1 MTHICITSDLQ
12 VSETEMKFS
21 FSTSPGPGGQNVN
34 RVNTRA
40 ELRFNVR
47 TSKAL
52 DSTQRNRLLVSLES
66 FLSSEGILIIRSSR
80 YRSQWR
86 NREDCVERFMQK
98 IAAGL
103 QSPPPP
109 RKTSRRG
116 KTAHARRIQKKRNQS
131 LKKALRRR
139 PSL

>member
-1 MTHICITSDLQ
+1 MAHICITSDLQ

-52 DSTQRNRLLVSLES
+52 DSTQRNRLLISLES
-66 FLSSEGILIIRSSR
+66 FLSSEGILIIHSSR

-86 NREDCVERFMQK
+86 NREDCVERFMQT

-109 RKTSRRG
+109 RKTSRRS
-116 KTAHARRIQKKRNQS
+116 KTAQARRIQKKRNQS

>member
-1 MTHICITSDLQ
+1 MAHICITSDLQ

-52 DSTQRNRLLVSLES
+52 DSTQRNRLLISLES

-109 RKTSRRG
+109 RKTSRRS

-139 PSL
+139 PSP